1 MKDSSHRP
9 SGQSIKL
16 ERHKPMPDAV
26 ISAAALRAEI
36 LAQLNR
42 AKTF

>member
-16 ERHKPMPDAV
+16 ERQAN
-26 ISAAALRAEI
+26 AGCGYLGAALRAEI
-36 LAQLNR
+36 LVQLNR